1 MKVTFTHGKRYTVK
15 VKLPAL
21 ISPKMA
27 LSMLQDSLTNV
38 IISNASRGVVL
49 AEATWKAPTQT
60 LDSDFILCASELSTK
75 SSTRSSDQV

>member
-1 MKVTFTHGKRYTVK
+1 MKVTFVRGKRYTVK
-15 VKLPAL
+15 VRLPAL

-27 LSMLQDSLTNV
+27 LSMLKDSLTNV
-38 IISNASRGVVL
+38 VIGNASRGVLL

-60 LDSDFILCASELSTK
+60 LDSVYILYASELSTK